1 MIIAHVTLCSSSLQF
16 AHSGVCGYKPSATAA
31 TSCPPHTSPSL
42 QFSSAAELLDCYL
55 LAPAVVH
62 SFILF
67 PAPAWFCRIAA
78 SHANIEG
85 QVNKNQLEKL
95 EAAKAA

>member
-1 MIIAHVTLCSSSLQF
+1 MIIAHVTLF
-16 AHSGVCGYKPSATAA
+16 APSGVCGYKPSDTAA
-31 TSCPPHTSPSL
+31 PSCPGACSNTSPSL

-62 SFILF
+62 SFILL